1 MQATEDRV
9 RAALHDDAYRYA
21 YRRSLSTRL
30 ASEVALEAV
39 EALDAGS
46 PAIRDP
52 TGGMALDGI
61 PGRLPVLATAH
72 AALERYLPP
81 ALPPRVQGVPDL
93 QYALASLS
101 PGERELLLLRHWD
114 GLSAGEAARASQQ
127 EAGLLP
133 VVEAACARLLSPE
146 PASVEAFTAVL
157 SAADPARA
165 VTAEDLAFGTPLAA
179 APTDGHPADAPPA
192 LGTFEDPDPAS
203 PPGGGRAARSRR
215 SQAIVG
221 GSCLLT
227 LAALA
232 LALSLRQTPS
242 PAQETA
248 RLFALADVV
257 AVVVQSRV
265 EPTLINGQI
274 RILRHASVVQIVKG
288 EGARDVLTLD
298 VTGRSSLER
307 PHTRDFFPPNQLLFL
322 VRDADGDLAPIEG
335 NGSVLTLIDRRSP
348 KATTVT
354 GDPAP
359 LPDELREAIRA
370 LPVEELRLATSGE
383 APGSLDPAAIIGIRP
398 PPSRDAQNL
407 PADQLGT
414 FHASAR
420 DGEAC
425 VWFEFNDRAVLIRW
439 PEGFSAYQ
447 RASSLRTGVGDP
459 PDRRVLTVLNERGY
473 PYVDEGR
480 PMPFIRA
487 VPTGERGMCGEREFG
502 VWDIAVAPAST
513 LLSY

>member
-46 PAIRDP
+46 PATPDP
-52 TGGMALDGI
+52 SAGASDGI

-101 PGERELLLLRHWD
+101 PGERELLLLCHWD

-127 EAGLLP
+127 EADLLP
-133 VVEAACARLLSPE
+133 VVEAACARLLFPE
-146 PASVEAFTAVL
+146 PASAEAFAAVL

-165 VTAEDLAFGTPLAA
+165 VTAEDLAFSTPLAA
-179 APTDGHPADAPPA
+179 VAADARTP
-192 LGTFEDPDPAS
+192 LGTSEDPDPAF
-203 PPGGGRAARSRR
+203 PPGGGHAARTRR
-215 SQAIVG
+215 SPAIVG

-227 LAALA
+227 LAAFA
-232 LALSLRQTPS
+232 LALVPRPAPG

-265 EPTLINGQI
+265 EPTLINGRI
-274 RILRHASVVQIVKG
+274 RILRHASVVQVVKG
-288 EGARDVLTLD
+288 EAARDVLTLD
-298 VTGRSSLER
+298 MTGRSSLER
-307 PHTRDFFPPNQLLFL
+307 PHTRDIFPPHQLMFL
-322 VRDADGDLAPIEG
+322 VRNADGDLAPIEG
-335 NGSVLTLIDRRSP
+335 NGSVLTLVDRRSP
-348 KATTVT
+348 EATTVT
-354 GDPAP
+354 GDPVP
-359 LPDELREAIRA
+359 LPNELREAIRT

-383 APGSLDPAAIIGIRP
+383 APGSLDPDAIIGMRP
-398 PPSRDAQNL
+398 PPGRDAQNL
-407 PADQLGT
+407 PAHQLGT
-414 FHASAR
+414 FHGSAR

-425 VWFEFNDRAVLIRW
+425 VWFEFNSRAALLRW
-439 PEGFSAYQ
+439 PDGFSAYQ
-447 RASSLRTGVGDP
+447 RVSSLRTGAGDP

-473 PYVDEGR
+473 PYVDSGR
-480 PMPFIRA
+480 PTPFIRA
-487 VPTGERGMCGEREFG
+487 VPTGERGMCGGREFG

-513 LLSY
+513 LLYY